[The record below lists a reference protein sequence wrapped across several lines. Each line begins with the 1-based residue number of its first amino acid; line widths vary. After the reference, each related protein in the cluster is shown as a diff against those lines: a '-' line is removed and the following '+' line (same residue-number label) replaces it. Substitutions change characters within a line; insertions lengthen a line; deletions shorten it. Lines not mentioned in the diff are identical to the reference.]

1 MKKKLKI
8 GSDIK
13 KKVKKI
19 AKYSVNILAIINALL
34 IGILPIWNINGDK
47 ITDTINVIIGVLGT
61 YLLGDKAIT
70 TKKDIT
76 YKKEYTK

>member
-1 MKKKLKI
+1 M
-8 GSDIK
+8 

-47 ITDTINVIIGVLGT
+47 ITDTINVIIAVLGT
-61 YLLGDKAIT
+61 YLLGNKAYT
-70 TKKDIT
+70 NKKDIS
-76 YKKEYTK
+76 YQRKYTK